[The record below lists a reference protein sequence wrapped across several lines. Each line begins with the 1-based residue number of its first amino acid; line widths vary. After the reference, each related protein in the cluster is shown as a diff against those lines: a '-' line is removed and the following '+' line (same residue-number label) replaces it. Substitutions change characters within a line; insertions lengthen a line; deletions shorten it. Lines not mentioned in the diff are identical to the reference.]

1 MHRFLRTPRR
11 TTRGGRVRGHRG
23 ENHRRWNPSRGA
35 NQGLTRGF
43 RIRERFNVIIIYLWI
58 STGPKRSGGESS
70 VVQLECV
77 GPVSALWDGM
87 TREASGTRQSL
98 PRERSAGP
106 WPTGNAPPCAGIGAN
121 RETGHPPRPRAL
133 RARGLHGADSGE
145 TSHGQHDGQ
154 AASFASSA
162 RITSCCIPK
171 KAKHHDGHGTDCASS
186 SLKSKSETNWKDEER
201 RPLEN
206 DTRIRSPENRLPPR
220 NKGPNPLSASG
231 Q

>member
-11 TTRGGRVRGHRG
+11 TTRGGRVRGRRG
-23 ENHRRWNPSRGA
+23 EIHRRWNPSRGA
-35 NQGLTRGF
+35 NQGLIRGF
-43 RIRERFNVIIIYLWI
+43 RMRERLN
-58 STGPKRSGGESS
+58 GRGA
-70 VVQLECV
+70 
-77 GPVSALWDGM
+77 ALWLRNM
-87 TREASGTRQSL
+87 TREAFGTRQSL
-98 PRERSAGP
+98 SRERSAGP
-106 WPTGNAPPCAGIGAN
+106 WPSGNAPPCAGIGADH
-121 RETGHPPRPRAL
+121 ETGHPPRPRAL